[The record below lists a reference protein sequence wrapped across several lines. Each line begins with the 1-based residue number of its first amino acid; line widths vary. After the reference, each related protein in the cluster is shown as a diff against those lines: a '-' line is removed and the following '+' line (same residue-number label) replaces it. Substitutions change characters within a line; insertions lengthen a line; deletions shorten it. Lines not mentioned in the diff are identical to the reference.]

1 MCNVMGT
8 ITVIDEEETSST
20 LVEFLLNR
28 YVNEPAQ
35 TLIWNMLITPGYV
48 REIDNMLPE
57 MVRELSFEE
66 PNYQFVVTKW
76 NNVTKKIQ
84 RTIYHRDLMIR
95 EIIRQDFVK
104 ESVNN

>member
-8 ITVIDEEETSST
+8 ITVIDKEGTSST

-48 REIDNMLPE
+48 REIDTMLPE
-57 MVRELSFEE
+57 LVRDLSSKE
-66 PNYQFVVTKW
+66 PDYQFVVTEW
-76 NNVTKKIQ
+76 NNVTKVIKTTTCQ
-84 RTIYHRDLMIR
+84 RGLMTQQS
-95 EIIRQDFVK
+95 IRQDFVK